1 MEAFM
6 DYAEARAFIDRVAVK
21 GNELGLETITNLLEL
36 LGNPQDELKFI
47 HVAGTNGKGSV
58 LAYLYTVLQEAG
70 YTVGRYISPTLFSYR
85 ERIQI
90 GEGCAT
96 WNADREAQKKKRV
109 GLEEP
114 LGTEYISREDFA
126 ECASMAAAAYE
137 EMGRR
142 GMKLPTVFEVETAI
156 SFLYFKKRACDL
168 VLLEVGMGG
177 RLDATNIIRT
187 PVLTVLASISM
198 DHMEFLGDTLAE
210 IAWNKAGILKP
221 GIPVASASQLPEA
234 EQVIREEAVSKGCA
248 YTFVRPE
255 EITDV
260 QENIFGSLSEQSGTV
275 DNKNVFRSENSAE
288 DSERSP
294 DRLQIPAYSKTG
306 NPAEG
311 RKSCEPG
318 FQSFVYDPFGRVEI
332 ALAGPHQRENAALA
346 LECIGILRQ
355 SGYTISDEAVREGLR
370 KTEWKGRFSVIHRDP
385 LVIIDG
391 AHNPDAARVLRRSIE
406 EYFPKQKKYYIFG
419 VFSDKE
425 YDKIIEITAG
435 LAEHIFAVETPDNPR
450 ALPVQELAKAVSRVN
465 PSVEAAESIAEAV
478 RRSFQMAEPDDVI
491 LAFGSLSFLAEA
503 ERAVRLYAEN

>member
-1 MEAFM
+1 MN
-6 DYAEARAFIDRVAVK
+6 YKEARQFIDQVSVK
-21 GNELGLETITNLLEL
+21 GTELGLETITNLLGL

-47 HVAGTNGKGSV
+47 HIAGTNGKGSV

-85 ERIQI
+85 ERIQVGVGYNI
-90 GEGCAT
+90 HA
-96 WNADREAQKKKRV
+96 AQT
-109 GLEEP
+109 EEEQNP
-114 LGTEYISREDFA
+114 VAEQNSKECQAETGYISRDDFA
-126 ECASMAAAAYE
+126 ECASMASAAYE
-137 EMGRR
+137 EMRRR

-156 SFLYFKKRACDL
+156 SLLYFKKCACDL

-221 GIPVASASQLPEA
+221 GVPVVSARQLPEA
-234 EQVIREEAVSKGCA
+234 EQVIRKEAASKSCA
-248 YTFVRPE
+248 CTFVRPE
-255 EITDV
+255 KIADV
-260 QENIFGSLSEQSGTV
+260 QENIFGEICEQAENSRCGMDGNEGRLSEKDYV
-275 DNKNVFRSENSAE
+275 CPV
-288 DSERSP
+288 
-294 DRLQIPAYSKTG
+294 
-306 NPAEG
+306 
-311 RKSCEPG
+311 G
-318 FQSFVYDPFGRVEI
+318 FQSFTYEPFGRVEI

-355 SGYTISDEAVREGLR
+355 YGYEISNIVVKEGLR

-391 AHNPDAARVLRRSIE
+391 AHNPDAAAVLRRSIE
-406 EYFPKQKKYYIFG
+406 DYFPNRKKYYIFG

-435 LAEHIFAVETPDNPR
+435 LAEHIFAVEMPDNPR
-450 ALPVQELAKAVSRVN
+450 ALPAQELAEAVRRVN
-465 PSVEAAESIAEAV
+465 PSVEAVGSISEAV
-478 RRSFQMAEPDDVI
+478 RRCFQMAGPDDVI
-491 LAFGSLSFLAEA
+491 LAFGSLSFLAEV
-503 ERAVRLYAEN
+503 ERDVRMYTGN

>member
-1 MEAFM
+1 MN
-6 DYAEARAFIDRVAVK
+6 YKEARAFIDRVAVK

-47 HVAGTNGKGSV
+47 HIAGTNGKGSV

-85 ERIQI
+85 ERIQV
-90 GEGCAT
+90 E
-96 WNADREAQKKKRV
+96 
-109 GLEEP
+109 
-114 LGTEYISREDFA
+114 TEYISREDFA
-126 ECASMAAAAYE
+126 ECASMAATAYG
-137 EMGRR
+137 EMERR
-142 GMKLPTVFEVETAI
+142 RMKLPTVFEVETAI
-156 SFLYFKKRACDL
+156 SLLYFKKRTCDL

-221 GIPVASASQLPEA
+221 GVPVASARQLPEA
-234 EQVIREEAVSKGCA
+234 EQVIREEAAKKGCPC
-248 YTFVRPE
+248 TFVRPE

-260 QENIFGSLSEQSGTV
+260 RENIFGCFSEQSGTA
-275 DNKNVFRSENSAE
+275 DNKNVFLSENSAG
-288 DSERSP
+288 DSERSS
-294 DRLQIPAYSKTG
+294 DRSQMPAYPGTG
-306 NPAEG
+306 NPTEG
-311 RKSCEPG
+311 RTSCEPG
-318 FQSFVYDPFGRVEI
+318 FQSFTYDPVGRVEI

-346 LECIGILRQ
+346 LECISILRQ
-355 SGYTISDEAVREGLR
+355 SGYEISEAAVKEGLR
-370 KTEWKGRFSVIHRDP
+370 KTKWKGRFSVIHRDP

-391 AHNPDAARVLRRSIE
+391 AHNPDAAAVLRRSIE

-450 ALPVQELAKAVSRVN
+450 ALPAQELAKAVRRVN

-478 RRSFQMAEPDDVI
+478 QKSFQLAEPDDVI
-491 LAFGSLSFLAEA
+491 LAFGSLSFLAEV
-503 ERAVRLYAEN
+503 ERAVKGYEEDL

>member
-1 MEAFM
+1 MN
-6 DYAEARAFIDRVAVK
+6 YAEARAFIDRVAVK
-21 GNELGLETITNLLEL
+21 GNELGLDTITNLLGF

-47 HVAGTNGKGSV
+47 HIAGTNGKGSV
-58 LAYLYTVLQEAG
+58 LAYLYTVLREAG

-90 GEGCAT
+90 GEGRAVGD
-96 WNADREAQKKKRV
+96 ADREIQKRKKSA
-109 GLEEP
+109 GPEES
-114 LGTEYISREDFA
+114 LRTEYISREDFA
-126 ECASMAAAAYE
+126 ECASIAAAAYE
-137 EMGRR
+137 EMEHR

-156 SFLYFKKRACDL
+156 SLLYFKKRACDL

-187 PVLTVLASISM
+187 PVLTVLTSISM
-198 DHMEFLGDTLAE
+198 DHMEFLGNTLEE

-221 GIPVASASQLPEA
+221 GVPVASAHQQPEA
-234 EQVIREEAVSKGCA
+234 ERVIREEAAAKGCPC
-248 YTFVRPE
+248 TFVRPE

-260 QENIFGSLSEQSGTV
+260 RENIFGSFSEQIRTA
-275 DNKNVFRSENSAE
+275 DAKNILFAKNSAE
-288 DSERSP
+288 ESEKLSNKMRMSDCAEINNP
-294 DRLQIPAYSKTG
+294 TG
-306 NPAEG
+306 G
-311 RKSCEPG
+311 RTSCEPG
-318 FQSFVYDPFGRVEI
+318 FQSFAYAPFGRISI

-355 SGYTISDEAVREGLR
+355 SGYTISDEAVREGFR

-391 AHNPDAARVLRRSIE
+391 AHNPDAAKVLRRSIE
-406 EYFPKQKKYYIFG
+406 EYFPKQRKYYIFG

-450 ALPVQELAKAVSRVN
+450 ALPARELAKAVSRVN
-465 PSVEAAESIAEAV
+465 PSVEAVESIAEAV
-478 RRSFQMAEPDDVI
+478 RRSFQMVGPDDVI
-491 LAFGSLSFLAEA
+491 LVFGSLSFLAEA
-503 ERAVRLYAEN
+503 ERVIQGES

>member
-1 MEAFM
+1 M
-6 DYAEARAFIDRVAVK
+6 DYKEARKFIDQVSVR
-21 GNELGLETITNLLEL
+21 GTDLGLETITNLLGL

-90 GEGCAT
+90 GEGRAAR
-96 WNADREAQKKKRV
+96 NADREVQKRKKKT

-137 EMGRR
+137 EMERR

-221 GIPVASASQLPEA
+221 GVPLVSAHQLPEA
-234 EQVIREEAVSKGCA
+234 EQVIREEAAAKGCPC
-248 YTFVRPE
+248 TFVQPE
-255 EITDV
+255 KITDV
-260 QENIFGSLSEQSGTV
+260 RENIF
-275 DNKNVFRSENSAE
+275 
-288 DSERSP
+288 
-294 DRLQIPAYSKTG
+294 I
-306 NPAEG
+306 
-311 RKSCEPG
+311 KSCEPG
-318 FQSFVYDPFGRVEI
+318 FQSFVYDSFGRISI

-346 LECIGILRQ
+346 LECIGVLRQ
-355 SGYTISDEAVREGLR
+355 SGYLISDEAIHEGLR
-370 KTEWKGRFSVIHRDP
+370 KTEWKGRFSAIHRNP

-435 LAEHIFAVETPDNPR
+435 LAEHIFAVETPDNLR
-450 ALPVQELAKAVSRVN
+450 ALPARELAKAVSRVN

-478 RRSFQMAEPDDVI
+478 RRSFRMAGSDDVI
-491 LAFGSLSFLAEA
+491 LAFGSLSFLAEV
-503 ERAVRLYAEN
+503 ERAVRTHTEN